1 MLAAVT
7 EGHGAKGK
15 SMRLRTGLVGLVGLA
30 ISVFC
35 TVGHARNEG
44 VTADEIRLGAS
55 AVLSG
60 PLGPQTVQFGEGSRL
75 MFDAVNA
82 QGGVHGRMIRY
93 TTLDDGF
100 DPQKS
105 VENTRRLLE
114 EDKVFMIYHSTGTAQ
129 TAAILPLIKE
139 HRTLLFGPVTGA
151 SAFREQLN
159 PLVFHVRASYA
170 NEAAKILSQL
180 RHQGIDRVAVLYAD
194 DGLGKALLAD
204 LKKASEDEKL
214 AFVAELKVDPKQ
226 PDFAA
231 AAQATE
237 KARPQAVIV
246 ATAGST
252 FTNYV
257 AAVQATSA
265 RPTFYGFSVVSTDG
279 LRREL
284 KDKARGII
292 LAQIMPSL
300 RNTTVPVVAEY
311 LALLRAQ
318 SPQAQPSA
326 SQFEGF
332 VHARLLVE
340 GLRRTGRNLT
350 TESFIKTMEEAG
362 EISFGRFGVKY
373 SPKSH
378 NGSTYVELAIV
389 DAEGSLRY

>member
-1 MLAAVT
+1 MFRFFVLLLALGMGT
-7 EGHGAKGK
+7 GAQ
-15 SMRLRTGLVGLVGLA
+15 
-30 ISVFC
+30 
-35 TVGHARNEG
+35 ARNEG

-60 PLGPQTVQFGEGSRL
+60 PLGPQTVQYGEGSRL

-100 DPQKS
+100 DVQKA
-105 VENTRRLLE
+105 VENTRQLLE
-114 EDKVFMIYHSTGTAQ
+114 SDKVFMIYHSTGTAQ
-129 TAAILPLIKE
+129 TGAILPLIKE

-151 SAFREQLN
+151 SAFRETLN
-159 PLVFHVRASYA
+159 PYVFHVRAGYA
-170 NEAAKILSQL
+170 SEASKIVSQM
-180 RHQGIDRVAVLYAD
+180 RQQGISRVAVFYQD
-194 DGLGKALLAD
+194 DGLGKTLAAE

-214 AFVAELKVDPKQ
+214 PFVAEIKVDPKQ

-231 AAQATE
+231 AAAATE
-237 KARPQAVIV
+237 KAQPQAVIV
-246 ATAGST
+246 ATAGAT
-252 FTNYV
+252 FTHYIK
-257 AAVQATSA
+257 AVQATSA
-265 RPTFYGFSVVSTDG
+265 RPAYYGFSVASLDVIN
-279 LRREL
+279 REL

-300 RNTTVPVVAEY
+300 RNTTIPVVAEY
-311 LALLRAQ
+311 LSLLRAK
-318 SPQAQPSA
+318 SPNAQPSA

-340 GLRRTGRNLT
+340 GLRRAGRNLT
-350 TESFIKTMEEAG
+350 TESFIKAMEDAG
-362 EISFGRFGVKY
+362 EISFGRFSVKY